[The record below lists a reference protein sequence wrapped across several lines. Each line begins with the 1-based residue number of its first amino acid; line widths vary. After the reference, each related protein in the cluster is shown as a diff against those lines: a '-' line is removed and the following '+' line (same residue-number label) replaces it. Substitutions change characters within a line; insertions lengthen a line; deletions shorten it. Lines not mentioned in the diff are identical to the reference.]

1 MTSHKPKILLIYTGG
16 TIGMVK
22 DFETG
27 ALKAFDFNEL
37 LSRIPEL
44 HLLDCQI
51 ETISFDVPID
61 SSNMNISN
69 WQKMAKIIEENY
81 SKFDGFVVLHGSDT
95 MSYSASALSFMLEDL
110 AKPVIFTGSQLPIG
124 DLRTDAKENL
134 ITAIQVASLQNN
146 KKPIIQE
153 VCLYFEYKLY
163 RGNRTTK
170 ISAEH
175 FNAFTSPNFPE
186 LAESGVHL
194 KVNNDIILKQKSN
207 KNLKVH
213 TAFDD
218 NVAILKI
225 FPGINQNVLTA
236 FFAIPNLKG
245 IILETYGSGNAP
257 TEEWF
262 VHALEEAIGNNI
274 HVINVT
280 QCSGGSVSMG
290 NYETSTQLKNIGV
303 ISGKDITTEAAITK
317 LMYLLGQNVS
327 HNVFK
332 TIFETGIRGEMI

>member
-44 HLLDCQI
+44 HLIDCQI

-69 WQKMAKIIEENY
+69 WQKIAKIIEENY

-134 ITAIQVASLQNN
+134 ITAIQVASLQEN
-146 KKPIIQE
+146 KKPVIQE

-194 KVNNDIILKQKSN
+194 KVNNDVILKQKST
-207 KNLKVH
+207 KKLKVH
-213 TAFDD
+213 TDFDD

-225 FPGINQNVLTA
+225 FPGINQNVLNA

-245 IILETYGSGNAP
+245 IVLETYGSGNAP
-257 TEEWF
+257 TEGWF
-262 VHALEEAIGNNI
+262 VQTLERAIHNNI

-317 LMYLLGQNVS
+317 LMYLLGQKVS
-327 HNVFK
+327 NNVFK
-332 TIFETGIRGEMI
+332 TIFETGIRGEML

>member
-22 DFETG
+22 DFKTG
-27 ALKAFDFNEL
+27 ALIAFDFKEL

-44 HLLDCQI
+44 HLLDCEI
-51 ETISFDVPID
+51 ETISFEVPID

-134 ITAIQVASLQNN
+134 ITAIQVASLQEN
-146 KKPIIQE
+146 KKPVIQE

-194 KVNNDIILKQKSN
+194 KVNYDVILKQKVT
-207 KNLKVH
+207 KKLKVH
-213 TAFDD
+213 TDFDD
-218 NVAILKI
+218 NVAILKL
-225 FPGINQNVLTA
+225 FPGINENVLNS
-236 FFAIPNLKG
+236 FFSIPNLKG
-245 IILETYGSGNAP
+245 IVLETYGSGNAP

-262 VHALEEAIGNNI
+262 VKCIETAIKNNI
-274 HVINVT
+274 HVVNVT

-290 NYETSTQLKNIGV
+290 SYETSTQLKNIGV
-303 ISGKDITTEAAITK
+303 ISGKDITTETAITK
-317 LMYLLGQNVS
+317 LMYLLGEKVS
-327 HNVFK
+327 PKVFK
-332 TIFETGIRGEMI
+332 TIFETEIRGEMS

>member
-1 MTSHKPKILLIYTGG
+1 MTSHKAKILLIYTGG

-27 ALKAFDFNEL
+27 ALKAFDFKEL
-37 LSRIPEL
+37 LNRIPEL
-44 HLLDCQI
+44 HLLDCSI
-51 ETISFDVPID
+51 ETISFETPID

-69 WQKMAKIIEENY
+69 WQKMAQLIEENY

-95 MSYSASALSFMLEDL
+95 MSYSASALSFMLENL

-134 ITAIQVASLQNN
+134 ITAIQVASLQSN
-146 KKPIIQE
+146 KKPVIQE

-194 KVNNDIILKQKSN
+194 KVNKDLILVSKSV
-207 KNLKVH
+207 KKLKVH
-213 TAFDD
+213 TEFDD
-218 NVAILKI
+218 NVAILKL
-225 FPGINQNVLTA
+225 FPGINKNVLTA
-236 FFAIPNLKG
+236 IFAIPNLKG
-245 IILETYGSGNAP
+245 IVLETYGSGNAP

-262 VHALEEAIGNNI
+262 VQALEKAIKSNI

-290 NYETSTQLKNIGV
+290 NYETSTK
-303 ISGKDITTEAAITK
+303 
-317 LMYLLGQNVS
+317 
-327 HNVFK
+327 
-332 TIFETGIRGEMI
+332 

>member
-1 MTSHKPKILLIYTGG
+1 
-16 TIGMVK
+16 
-22 DFETG
+22 
-27 ALKAFDFNEL
+27 
-37 LSRIPEL
+37 
-44 HLLDCQI
+44 
-51 ETISFDVPID
+51 
-61 SSNMNISN
+61 
-69 WQKMAKIIEENY
+69 MAQLIEENY

-95 MSYSASALSFMLEDL
+95 MSYSASALSFMLENL

-134 ITAIQVASLQNN
+134 ITAIQVASLQSN
-146 KKPIIQE
+146 KKPVIQE

-194 KVNNDIILKQKSN
+194 KVNKDLILVSKSV
-207 KNLKVH
+207 KKLKVH
-213 TAFDD
+213 TEFDD
-218 NVAILKI
+218 NVAILKL
-225 FPGINQNVLTA
+225 FPGINKNVLTA
-236 FFAIPNLKG
+236 IFAIPNLKG
-245 IILETYGSGNAP
+245 IVLETYGSGNAP

-262 VHALEEAIGNNI
+262 VQALEKAIKSNI

-317 LMYLLGQNVS
+317 LMYLLGQKVSNNVL
-327 HNVFK
+327 K
-332 TIFETGIRGEMI
+332 TIFETAIRGEMT